1 MAEPKRSSHRW
12 IRPGWGAGFGGF
24 TLIETLVAMMVLAIS
39 LTVIFQL
46 FSGGLR
52 SARVADD
59 HTRAV
64 FFAREKMEEIL
75 LQPALLPGV
84 YTGRFNDRYRWR
96 AELALV
102 EGVAEPDEAEAVR
115 PVGVSVEVIWKTDV
129 REKRF
134 SIQTVT
140 LARLDNAAND
150 T

>member
-1 MAEPKRSSHRW
+1 MAEPGRRSDHRGL
-12 IRPGWGAGFGGF
+12 RWGAGCDGF

-96 AELALV
+96 AELTSV
-102 EGVAEPDEAEAVR
+102 EGAADPDDTDSVR
-115 PVGVSVEVIWKTDV
+115 PVGVAVDVIWKTDV

-140 LARLDNAAND
+140 LSRFGNAADNA
-150 T
+150 

>member
-1 MAEPKRSSHRW
+1 MADPGRRSDHRGL
-12 IRPGWGAGFGGF
+12 RWGAGFDGF

-75 LQPALLPGV
+75 LQPALAPGV

-96 AELALV
+96 AELTPV
-102 EGVAEPDEAEAVR
+102 EGAVEPDDAGAAR

-140 LARLDNAAND
+140 LSRFGNAADNA
-150 T
+150 